1 MGQDNTDD
9 AIRSTGGTAVGRTPT
24 SEALARLA
32 ESIAATTEHS
42 AKVHDRMS
50 ARMPEAA
57 EHAARE
63 RRLAA
68 AERAAAEAYRQG
80 RAPSAD
86 VRQQIVEGRGTRDQ
100 RQPDNHGDR

>member
-9 AIRSTGGTAVGRTPT
+9 AIRSTGGTAVGRTST

-68 AERAAAEAYRQG
+68 AEAYRQG